1 MIHDS
6 DVYVLN
12 KHDEPIL
19 PSLLSICDARV
30 HRTNFLQFFF
40 GRMAMTNGEPP
51 VRVKDKIGQNAASVT
66 ALTRDMAQVHT
77 YIHTCIH
84 TYMHPLI
91 HCIHYIDTVC
101 IIVIIHLPHLP
112 RQCREYN
119 IF

>member
-77 YIHTCIH
+77 YIHTYIHAYIHTCIH
-84 TYMHPLI
+84 
-91 HCIHYIDTVC
+91 
-101 IIVIIHLPHLP
+101 
-112 RQCREYN
+112 
-119 IF
+119 